1 MKKFYSL
8 AILAVCAMVVFS
20 CKNEGKGNKE
30 IKDAAQDAVE
40 AVEEA
45 AQEAVDAISDAVEE
59 VGEAAAD
66 AVDRAK
72 VGLDK
77 LGEIL
82 PYSAVE
88 AKPSFNGGDANAF
101 VKYVQENIKYPENA
115 LENDIEGKVTVNFV
129 VDANGNV
136 CNAKVVR
143 GVDDELDAEALRVVS
158 SAPAWVPAKQGPKS
172 SSQECLS
179 NSKAINPES
188 TPQLPPLLDFH
199 TYGHYSFALSSKGQM
214 PGN

>member
-129 VDANGNV
+129 VDAKGNI

-158 SAPAWVPAKQGPKS
+158 SAPAWVPAKQGGKNVPVNCSIPVTFKIV
-172 SSQECLS
+172 
-179 NSKAINPES
+179 K
-188 TPQLPPLLDFH
+188 
-199 TYGHYSFALSSKGQM
+199 
-214 PGN
+214 